1 MENRLFDG
9 RSEQR
14 QQQSPL
20 LPMNL
25 SRRASKLALLKQVS
39 PAERLQR
46 LMMQQA
52 RSQSGGL

>member
-1 MENRLFDG
+1 MEHRLFEG
-9 RSEQR
+9 RNEQR
-14 QQQSPL
+14 QQQSHQ

-25 SRRASKLALLKQVS
+25 AKRGGALTMLRQAS
-39 PAERLQR
+39 PAETLQR

>member
-1 MENRLFDG
+1 METRLFEG
-9 RSEQR
+9 RNEQR
-14 QQQSPL
+14 QQQSHQ

-25 SRRASKLALLKQVS
+25 VKRGGALKMLKQTS
-39 PAERLQR
+39 PAESLQR